1 MEIVA
6 TVCDNIIECDGGKD
20 EKYCSGTNL
29 PTLLVAIFAIYF
41 VLIYIFLRLWRFQK
55 VRHSKSRE
63 YFQVEEMRSVNE
75 VFIEFERH
83 HIDEEIVE
91 NINLD
96 LLKIAMNSKGKEN
109 EKMLRKFFNIVAKLH
124 DCNESTTFLYLHQN
138 CHSILSD
145 KIISAKYPGIVK
157 KTLDFIENLIQ
168 KDWITKLLDKLA
180 LSTYLYAILKTVKR
194 IVIIEFEYMDAFK
207 DFAFAT
213 STCIYT
219 GGIIAIYNYPKNFA
233 SVIVM
238 FFFVSIILPSLIA
251 SFEIAV
257 NNPGLIF
264 LETERKLKVLKKM
277 IYQAANIM
285 LWLINPILLANSSDV
300 QEERFVEA
308 INGNDKDQTLKI
320 LNSYHKCNLQIATYK
335 RIDLGLEVFYQ
346 MLVQLLL
353 LLLAKSK
360 TPTTEGLESMFNQRT
375 TIFGIEFSAVTLLTL
390 SILWSLKS
398 CIIVLV
404 KHIQAEKVYLP
415 TTSKIIITLWTLF
428 GVLRRVLT
436 MVAYFIPGMGLFS
449 ILNHHKAEQIPFKI
463 RVEYAAE
470 NWGVSSMDKIELR
483 GLEETVLWSDLDRWN
498 YSDPQNPTAPHY
510 SIYTGMIFENYM
522 YTLLIITAIHITVLL
537 LVKIFTARNFKN
549 FDGMTKKFVHILE
562 NQNFSSP
569 FLDWDNISKYGTR
582 EDYQRQ
588 FRLVFYFTHNILGL
602 LIMFF

>member
-1 MEIVA
+1 METVA
-6 TVCDNIIECDGGKD
+6 TVCNNIIECDGGKD

-41 VLIYIFLRLWRFQK
+41 VLIYIFLKLWRFQK

-63 YFQVEEMRSVNE
+63 YFQVVEMRSVNE

-124 DCNESTTFLYLHQN
+124 DCNESRTFLYLHQN

-180 LSTYLYAILKTVKR
+180 LSTYLYAVLKTFRR
-194 IVIIEFEYMDAFK
+194 IVILEFEYIDAFK
-207 DFAFAT
+207 DIAFAT
-213 STCIYT
+213 STCFYT
-219 GGIIAIYNYPKNFA
+219 GGIIAIYNYPNNFTSA
-233 SVIVM
+233 IVM
-238 FFFVSIILPSLIA
+238 FFFASIILPSLIA
-251 SFEIAV
+251 SFELAIS
-257 NNPGLIF
+257 NPGLIF
-264 LETERKLKVLKKM
+264 LQTEKKLKALKKIM
-277 IYQAANIM
+277 YQAANIS
-285 LWLINPILLANSSDV
+285 LWFINPVLLANSSDV
-300 QEERFVEA
+300 YEERFVKA
-308 INGNDKDQTLKI
+308 INGNDTDYPVKI
-320 LNSYHKCNLQIATYK
+320 LKSYNKCNVQVATYK
-335 RIDLGLEVFYQ
+335 RINLGLEVYYQ

-353 LLLAKSK
+353 LLLAHSQ
-360 TPTTEGLESMFNQRT
+360 TPTTEGLKSMFNQTT
-375 TIFGIEFSAVTLLTL
+375 TIFGTEFSALTLLTL

-398 CIIVLV
+398 CLFVTV

-415 TTSKIIITLWTLF
+415 TTSKFIIVLWTLF

-449 ILNHHKAEQIPFKI
+449 ILYHHRAEQIPFKV
-463 RVEYAAE
+463 RLDYAIE
-470 NWGVSSMDKIELR
+470 KHGVSSMDIIELR
-483 GLEETVLWSDLDRWN
+483 GLEKTFFWSDLDRWN
-498 YSDPQNPTAPHY
+498 YSDPQNPTAPDY

-522 YTLLIITAIHITVLL
+522 NTLLIITAIHIFTLL
-537 LVKIFTARNFKN
+537 LVKICTARKFKN
-549 FDGMTKKFVHILE
+549 FDGMTIKIIHILE
-562 NQNFSSP
+562 NLNFASP
-569 FLDWDNISKYGTR
+569 FLDWDNTSKYETT

-588 FRLVFYFTHNILGL
+588 FRLVIYSSNI
-602 LIMFF
+602 FWF